1 MTDIGRSAGQ
11 VWAFPFRAAALAS
24 VLLLVAV
31 SAHAELPDPPPFY
44 AIKDARVVVGNGQ
57 VLERATVLV
66 ANGLI
71 EAVGTD
77 LEIPADTKVL
87 DGDSLTVYPGLIDPL
102 TTLGLVAEAEGSD
115 DSGGGGPRSGGGG
128 SAPAPVLGPE
138 TRPATEPW
146 REAGDFLDPEADFES
161 WRQAGFTTALT
172 VKEGGLFNG
181 RGSLIHLGVGDPK
194 DRVLARSVA
203 QHMALDPLRSF
214 RLFPSSLMGVL
225 SYVDQTLMDTR
236 HYMQARTVYGKD
248 PAGKPRPRF
257 EASLEALAED
267 LELRRSFLIPA
278 DNDLEIDRVLGIA
291 QKHDLRPVIYGAQGA
306 YARRAE
312 LSKAGIPV
320 LLNLDWPE
328 ENKDRDP
335 DADLG
340 FRELYHRRMAVQS
353 PAILAS
359 AGVPFAF
366 YSAGLGSPSQVFEKV
381 REAVEAG
388 LDEDL
393 ALRAMTSSAAEILGL
408 DDRLGTVEKGKIA
421 NLLLASSVPWAE
433 DTEVEAVFVDGRYFS
448 ERKEDEGEKEPP
460 AADVSGTWLLQLQTP
475 RGVRDVTATLEMDDE
490 GKVSGELD
498 SERGKS
504 DVEKGRMSADRLTF
518 ESTRSGGG
526 RSMTASYTLVIEGER
541 TSGTLSAGP
550 MVFDIDGKRTAKAEK
565 KEEGE
570 ATAEADQV
578 TLEELESAMAV
589 YRGPA
594 RSLGNFAISNAR
606 IFTVTGEPIDNG
618 TVVVRD
624 GKIAAV
630 GHDIEVPAGLEIF
643 DAAGG
648 SLIPGIIDAHSHI
661 AIDGAGNEGSLA
673 VTSMVTIQDVI
684 NPHDIAIYRALAGG
698 VTSVNV
704 LHGSANPIGGG
715 NAVLKLRWGSDADGM
730 RFEGAP
736 PGIKFAL
743 GENPKRSRASGSPG
757 PRRYPAT
764 RMGVMD
770 VIRQAFLDARAY
782 QKVWADYRASKKTA
796 SSVPPR
802 FDRKLEPLVE
812 ILEGKRLVHSHCYR
826 ADEIL
831 QLLRLAEEMG
841 FKIATLQHVLEGYKV
856 ADEIAAHGAG
866 ASTFSDWWGY
876 KVEAYDA
883 IPHNAAILTERG
895 VLVSINSDSG
905 EEMRHLNQEA
915 AKTQHWGGLTDDQ
928 ALRLVTLNPAKQLGI
943 DDRVGSIEVGK
954 DADLVLY
961 DGDPLSV
968 RSVVQKTF
976 VDGDLYFDIELDRE
990 RQAKIDGL
998 KARLDPP
1005 KDEESD
1011 KGDDSEDGETAD
1023 PADKSADPPGNT
1035 ETPMMYSCR
1044 LHEGGH

>member
-1 MTDIGRSAGQ
+1 MTDMGRSAEKG
-11 VWAFPFRAAALAS
+11 WALPARVAALVGIS
-24 VLLLVAV
+24 LLVAA
-31 SAHAELPDPPPFY
+31 SAPAELPDPPPFY
-44 AIKDARVVVGNGQ
+44 AVKNIRVVVGNGD
-57 VLERATVLV
+57 VLDGATVLV
-66 ANGLI
+66 ADGLI
-71 EAVGTD
+71 EAVGVG
-77 LEIPADTKVL
+77 LKIPADAKVI
-87 DGDSLTVYPGLIDPL
+87 DGESLTVYPGLIDPL
-102 TTLGLVAEAEGSD
+102 TSLGLAAAPEASGDSD
-115 DSGGGGPRSGGGG
+115 RDSGGPGGGS

-146 REAGDFLDPEADFES
+146 REAGDFLDPAADFES

-172 VKEGGLFNG
+172 VKDGGFFNG
-181 RGSLIHLGVGDPK
+181 RGSVIHLGAGDPK

-203 QHMALDPLRSF
+203 QHMGLDPIRSF

-236 HYMQARTVYGKD
+236 HYMKARAAYQKN
-248 PAGKPRPRF
+248 PAGMHRPRF

-267 LELRRSFLIPA
+267 LQQGRTFLIPA
-278 DNDLEIDRVLGIA
+278 DNDLEIDRVLGMA
-291 QKHDLRPVIYGAQGA
+291 EKHQLRPVIYGGQGA

-312 LSKAGIPV
+312 LSKADVPV
-320 LLNLDWPE
+320 LINLDWPE

-335 DADLG
+335 DADTS
-340 FRELYHRRMAVQS
+340 FRELYHRRMSVQS

-381 REAVEAG
+381 RASVEAG
-388 LDEDL
+388 LDEQV
-393 ALRAMTSSAAEILGL
+393 ALRAMTSGAAEILGL
-408 DDRLGTVEKGKIA
+408 SDRLGTVEKGKIA
-421 NLLLASSVPWAE
+421 NLVIATDSPWAE
-433 DTEVEAVFVDGRYFS
+433 DVEVRGVFVDGRYFV

-460 AADVSGTWLLQLQTP
+460 ASDVSGTWALQLQTP
-475 RGVRDVTATLEMDDE
+475 RGVREITATLEMDEE

-498 SERGKS
+498 SERGTS
-504 DVEKGRMSADRLTF
+504 QIEKGRMSADRLTF

-526 RSMTASYTLVIEGER
+526 RTVTASYSLVVEGE
-541 TSGTLSAGP
+541 SLDGTLSAGP
-550 MVFDIDGKRTAKAEK
+550 MVFDLNGERTAKAEEK
-565 KEEGE
+565 DE
-570 ATAEADQV
+570 TAEAEEVDEV
-578 TLEELESAMAV
+578 SVEELESAMAV

-594 RSLGNFAISNAR
+594 KRLGSFAITGAKVYPVS
-606 IFTVTGEPIDNG
+606 GEPIDNG
-618 TVVVRD
+618 TVIVRD

-630 GHDIEVPAGLEIF
+630 GEGIEVPAGLEII
-643 DAAGG
+643 DAEGG

-684 NPHDIAIYRALAGG
+684 NPHDISIYRALAGG
-698 VTSVNV
+698 VTSINV

-715 NAVLKLRWGSDADGM
+715 NAVLKLRWGSNADGM
-730 RFEGAP
+730 RFAGAP

-743 GENPKRSRASGSPG
+743 GENPKRSRNSGRSG

-770 VIRQAFLDARAY
+770 VIRQAFLDAKAY
-782 QKVWADYRASKKTA
+782 QKEWADYRASAKSA

-802 FDRKLEPLVE
+802 VDRKLEPLVE
-812 ILEGKRLVHSHCYR
+812 ILEGERLVHSHCYR

-841 FKIATLQHVLEGYKV
+841 FKVATLQHVLEGYKV

-883 IPHNAAILTERG
+883 IPHNAALMTERG
-895 VLVSINSDSG
+895 VSVSINSDSA

-915 AKTQHWGGLTDDQ
+915 AKTMHWGGLSHEQ
-928 ALRLVTLNPAKQLGI
+928 ALRLVTLNPAEQLGI
-943 DDRVGSIEVGK
+943 ADRVGSIEVGK

-968 RSVVQKTF
+968 RSVVLKTF
-976 VDGDLYFDIELDRE
+976 VDGDLYFDTELDRE
-990 RQAKIDGL
+990 RQAAIDGM
-998 KARLDPP
+998 KARLNPP
-1005 KDEESD
+1005 KDESSEEDDEAEAS
-1011 KGDDSEDGETAD
+1011 GDGAGTKAEE
-1023 PADKSADPPGNT
+1023 PGVDEELLMT
-1035 ETPMMYSCR
+1035 YSCR

>member
-1 MTDIGRSAGQ
+1 MTDTGRSAAKG
-11 VWAFPFRAAALAS
+11 WALPSRVTALLCMSMWMAA
-24 VLLLVAV
+24 
-31 SAHAELPDPPPFY
+31 SAPAELPDPPPFY
-44 AIKDARVVVGNGQ
+44 AVKDVRVVVGNGD
-57 VLERATVLV
+57 VLEGATVLV
-66 ANGLI
+66 ADGLI
-71 EAVGTD
+71 EAVGVG
-77 LEIPADTKVL
+77 LEIPADARVIE
-87 DGDSLTVYPGLIDPL
+87 GGSLTVYPGLIDPL
-102 TTLGLVAEAEGSD
+102 TGLGLASEATESRDSRGGSD
-115 DSGGGGPRSGGGG
+115 GPGGNS

-161 WRQAGFTTALT
+161 WRQAGFTSAMT
-172 VKEGGLFNG
+172 VKDGGFFNG
-181 RGSLIHLGVGDPK
+181 RGSVIHLGAGDPK

-203 QHMALDPLRSF
+203 QHMGLDPIRSF

-236 HYMQARTVYGKD
+236 HYMKARAAYEKSPTGRQ
-248 PAGKPRPRF
+248 RPRF

-267 LELRRSFLIPA
+267 LEQGRAFLIPA
-278 DNDLEIDRVLGIA
+278 DNDLEIDRVLGMA
-291 QKHDLRPVIYGAQGA
+291 EKHQLRPVIYGGQGA

-312 LSKAGIPV
+312 LSKADVPV
-320 LLNLDWPE
+320 LINLDWPE

-335 DADLG
+335 DADTS
-340 FRELYHRRMAVQS
+340 FRELYHRRMSVQS
-353 PAILAS
+353 PAMLAS

-381 REAVEAG
+381 RAAVEAG
-388 LDEDL
+388 LDEQV
-393 ALRAMTSSAAEILGL
+393 ALRAMTSGAAEILGL

-421 NLLLASSVPWAE
+421 NLVVATDLPWAE
-433 DTEVEAVFVDGRYFS
+433 DVEVQGVFVDGRYFF

-460 AADVSGTWLLQLQTP
+460 ASDVSGTWALQLQTP
-475 RGVRDVTATLEMDDE
+475 GGARDITATLEMDEE
-490 GKVSGELD
+490 GKVSGELE
-498 SERGKS
+498 SERGTS
-504 DVEKGRMSADRLTF
+504 QIEKGRMSADRLTF
-518 ESTRSGGG
+518 ESTRTGGG
-526 RSMTASYTLVIEGER
+526 RTMTASYTLMVEGER
-541 TSGTLSAGP
+541 VDGTLSAGS
-550 MVFDIDGKRTAKAEK
+550 MVLDLNGERTAKAEEK
-565 KEEGE
+565 DGAEEAE
-570 ATAEADQV
+570 EVDEVTAD
-578 TLEELESAMAV
+578 ELESAMAV
-589 YRGPA
+589 FQGPA
-594 RSLGNFAISNAR
+594 KRLGSFVVTHAKV
-606 IFTVTGEPIDNG
+606 FTVTGEPIENG
-618 TVVVRD
+618 TVIVRD
-624 GKIAAV
+624 GKIDAV
-630 GHDIEVPAGLEIF
+630 GEGLDVPAGLEVF
-643 DAAGG
+643 DADGG

-684 NPHDIAIYRALAGG
+684 DPHDIAIYRALAGG
-698 VTSVNV
+698 VTSINV

-715 NAVLKLRWGSDADGM
+715 NAVLKLRWGSNADGM

-743 GENPKRSRASGSPG
+743 GENPKRSRSTGRSG

-770 VIRQAFLDARAY
+770 VIRQAFLDAKAY
-782 QKVWADYRASKKTA
+782 QKGWADYRATSKGG

-802 FDRKLEPLVE
+802 VDRKLEPLVE
-812 ILEGKRLVHSHCYR
+812 ILEGKRLVHSHSYR

-841 FKIATLQHVLEGYKV
+841 FKVATLQHVLEGYKV

-883 IPHNAAILTERG
+883 IPHNAALMTERG
-895 VLVSINSDSG
+895 VSVSVNSDSA

-915 AKTQHWGGLTDDQ
+915 AKAMHWGGLSHEQ
-928 ALRLVTLNPAKQLGI
+928 ALRLVTLNPAEQLGI
-943 DDRVGSIEVGK
+943 DHRVGSIEVGK

-976 VDGDLYFDIELDRE
+976 IDGDLYFDIELDRE
-990 RQAKIDGL
+990 RQATIDGI
-998 KARLDPP
+998 KARLNPP
-1005 KDEESD
+1005 KDEDSD
-1011 KGDDSEDGETAD
+1011 EGDGEETGDEPDTKAED
-1023 PADKSADPPGNT
+1023 PGAYEELMT
-1035 ETPMMYSCR
+1035 YSCR